1 MPKLKGMI
9 VTKKSLYLCVFGL
22 LTLCLNERMAMAQA
36 ESAAATAPICHECIS
51 IRVGVPMIEQGL
63 AGTIADD
70 KFTEI
75 QLPNRLFR
83 GFTAAG
89 ETFAIEGHSPEDMRG
104 PLHKV
109 LGRGTAGTYDSCG
122 QWLQHA
128 ELAGKTV
135 LGWVHNESDCNYQ
148 IGQTHMSESLSVSND
163 YGLTW
168 TNLGLIIRGTDPP
181 AVHRMTGEGGCT
193 AVNGQTDITMPI
205 AHVQRT
211 EHTSWRARRYPTL
224 GPAIG

>member
-1 MPKLKGMI
+1 
-9 VTKKSLYLCVFGL
+9 
-22 LTLCLNERMAMAQA
+22 
-36 ESAAATAPICHECIS
+36 
-51 IRVGVPMIEQGL
+51 
-63 AGTIADD
+63 
-70 KFTEI
+70 
-75 QLPNRLFR
+75 
-83 GFTAAG
+83 
-89 ETFAIEGHSPEDMRG
+89 MRG